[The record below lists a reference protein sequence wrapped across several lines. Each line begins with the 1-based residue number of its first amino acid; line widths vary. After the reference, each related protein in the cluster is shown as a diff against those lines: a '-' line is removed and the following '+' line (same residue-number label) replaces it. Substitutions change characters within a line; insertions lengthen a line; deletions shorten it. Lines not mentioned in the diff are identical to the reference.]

1 MGKLNKTNKI
11 ETIKNMSI
19 RKKFFISMVLFS
31 LLSVAIVTS
40 VALIITYGTMKDQ
53 VIANHRMSAGW
64 LQERLALEIENY
76 ADEFYDME
84 VDASFKRDII
94 AWYDSGGELD
104 YSEKLRLITKLN
116 KKISMNSQINSIE
129 LHNFSDGSILNAQR
143 SMATFMEQSEYLE
156 QWVDKQRNSPSAQ
169 SNLVF
174 NRTEKEIL
182 ITHQMNRFSD
192 KSPLLL
198 AVIKI
203 RPYSLQDILEEI
215 RTTEQESI
223 LVFNQENEL
232 IEGLYGITAI
242 TEPMAT
248 EIINAASDSGAYET
262 TKDGMFWFYQSVAGG
277 KLKIIQAVPNK
288 TILQALN
295 KTLLGGFFAAVLSV
309 VISLLCSIVLSLVIS
324 KPIINLANEIRN
336 INLIETHSPI
346 SSKRQDEI
354 GFLHESF
361 DVMLSRNR
369 ELIISE
375 YQSELDRK
383 DAQLRALQAQIN
395 PHFMYNTLQVIGGMA
410 MKKNATEVYAI
421 TIALSDIMRYSL
433 NFSKE
438 MVQLSE
444 EIKYLNSYLSIQ
456 NQRFGNRI
464 SFEMDIPDALMTL
477 MVPKLILQPLIENSF
492 EHGLQNKRGDWQ
504 IVLRGERTEDGDLLL
519 TISDNGIGI
528 SEVMLASIQEDLAK
542 NVENA
547 LSTSMHIGL
556 GNVHSRIR
564 LRNPDKKYGV
574 MVDSVDGSGT
584 TIKVRMM
591 ALGEAEHAV

>member
-1 MGKLNKTNKI
+1 MSKFEKV
-11 ETIKNMSI
+11 KNLSI

-31 LLSVAIVTS
+31 LLSVIIVTS
-40 VALIITYGTMKDQ
+40 VALIITYATMKNQ

-64 LQERLALEIENY
+64 LQNRLELEINNY
-76 ADEFYDME
+76 ADEFYDLE
-84 VDASFKRDII
+84 VDSVFKRDVDT
-94 AWYDSGGELD
+94 WYDASGELD
-104 YSEKLRLITKLN
+104 YNAKLRLITKLN
-116 KKISMNSQINSIE
+116 KKISMDSKINSIE

-143 SMATFMEQSEYLE
+143 SRATFEEESEYLA
-156 QWVDKQRNSPSAQ
+156 QWLERAPSTQ

-174 NRTEKEIL
+174 TREEKEIL

-198 AVIKI
+198 VVIRI

-223 LVFNQENEL
+223 LVFNQENAL
-232 IEGLYGITAI
+232 IEGLNGMTAI
-242 TEPMAT
+242 TEEAAI
-248 EIINAASDSGAYET
+248 EIINAASSSGVYET
-262 TKDGMFWFYQSVAGG
+262 TKDGMFWFYRSVGGG

-288 TILQALN
+288 TILLALN

-309 VISLLCSIVLSLVIS
+309 VISLLCSIVLSHVIS
-324 KPIINLANEIRN
+324 KPIIHLANEIRN
-336 INLIETHSPI
+336 INLIETHIPI
-346 SSKRQDEI
+346 NSERQDEI

-410 MKKNATEVYAI
+410 LKKNASEVYEI
-421 TIALSDIMRYSL
+421 TVALSDIMRYSL

-438 MVQLSE
+438 MVKLSE

-464 SFEMDIPDALMTL
+464 AFDIVIPDALL
-477 MVPKLILQPLIENSF
+477 AIHVPKLILQPLIENSF
-492 EHGLQNKRGDWQ
+492 EHGLLNKKGDWR
-504 IVLRGERTEDGDLLL
+504 IVLSGELTEDGDLCL
-519 TISDNGIGI
+519 TIFDNGIGI
-528 SEVMLASIQEDLAK
+528 AEEKLTSIHEDLAK

-574 MVDSVDGSGT
+574 TVDSENGEGT
-584 TIKVRMM
+584 TIQVRMKV
-591 ALGEAEHAV
+591 LEEDRHAV